1 MKICKK
7 KQKMQVLDQ
16 AFKHFNQAMAP
27 QMKIPPIFLSMKITV
42 HKMYLNK
49 AEVGAEAIQV
59 MVRKIKDKLKV
70 IWRYK
75 INLYKCKICRH

>member
-1 MKICKK
+1 
-7 KQKMQVLDQ
+7 
-16 AFKHFNQAMAP
+16 
-27 QMKIPPIFLSMKITV
+27 MKIPPIFLSMKITV

-59 MVRKIKDKLKV
+59 MVQKIKDKLKV

-75 INLYKCKICRH
+75 IN